1 MKNCRFYEP
10 KYPSPG
16 DVVMA
21 KIIRI
26 SDEDI
31 GAYVQLEEYGGI
43 EAMLPL
49 SELSRR
55 RIRSIQ
61 KLLRVG
67 SFEPLVVMR
76 VDQAKGYIDLSK
88 KSVSPE
94 EAQVCDDRFKK
105 SRKVHT
111 IITHVADKRGMEPEQ
126 LYEKFGWPLYAK
138 YGHAYHAFKL
148 AVSDSQAVFGEFE
161 LEKELLDDLMVDI
174 SRHMKPQRA
183 KLRAKIDVSCFSFE
197 GIEAIRRALQAAQ
210 AVSTEQTKLDITL
223 IAPPEYVIAME
234 SINPEEDIK
243 LINRAIEAADKVIRE
258 EGGTLKVLVSPKQI
272 SDQEEKELQDLMNRA
287 ERENAEV
294 SGDEDSDNG
303 Y

>member
-1 MKNCRFYEP
+1 MNCRFYES

-16 DVVMA
+16 DIVMA
-21 KIIRI
+21 KIILI
-26 SDEDI
+26 SDDEI

-43 EAMLPL
+43 EGMIPL

-55 RIRSIQ
+55 RIRSVQ

-67 SFEPLVVMR
+67 SSEPLVVMR

-88 KSVSPE
+88 KSVAPE
-94 EAQVCDDRFKK
+94 EAQMCEDRFKK

-111 IITHVADKRGMEPEQ
+111 IITHVADKRGVKPEEY
-126 LYEKFGWPLYAK
+126 YEKFGWPLYAK

-148 AVSDSQAVFGEFE
+148 AVSDPQAVFGEFD
-161 LEKELLDDLMVDI
+161 LEPGLLDELMVDI

-183 KLRAKIDVSCFSFE
+183 KLRAKVDVRCFSFE
-197 GIEAIRRALQAAQ
+197 GIEAIRRALKAAQ
-210 AVSTEQTKLDITL
+210 DVSTEKTKLDITL
-223 IAPPEYVIAME
+223 IAPPEYVISTE

-243 LINRAIEAADKVIRE
+243 LINRAIEAAEKAIKE
-258 EGGTLKVLVSPKQI
+258 EGGALKVLVSPKQI
-272 SDQEEKELQDLMNRA
+272 SDQEEKELQDLMHRA

-294 SGDEDSDNG
+294 SGDEDSDDNG
-303 Y
+303 F